1 MSGSVIVLTGPPGAG
16 KSTIARV
23 LAGTYPR
30 AVHLHADDFWHAIV
44 SGGIPPYLPASDA
57 QNQVVVD
64 AVARAAVTYARGGYT
79 VVVDGIVGPWMLGHY
94 RRALRHH
101 PGVELQ
107 YVVLRPDRAT
117 ALARARQR
125 TDPGALVDEGP
136 ILALWDQF
144 ADLGVL
150 DGHTVDSTGHRED
163 ETLRAVQD
171 ALAGGRYRLAHDA
184 GSPQDPAT
192 GPEDDRDEVH
202 HAPRGGVEDA
212 LLLGERRTARL
223 LLRRLL
229 PGDEAAVLAYRSD
242 AHASRY
248 LGHGPM
254 EPGRYAG
261 WLAERATGWPLEHP
275 GDRRFYAVVESASG
289 RVVGDAVLVRAA
301 EGLQSELGM
310 FLHPE
315 TSGLGYS
322 LEAGRA
328 LLGIAFDELA
338 WHRIVARADADNR
351 SSVRAIEKLGLRREG
366 LFVEGTPRGD
376 TWADTVQYALLAR
389 EWAASDA

>member
-16 KSTIARV
+16 KSTIARA
-23 LAGTYPR
+23 LAGTYLR
-30 AVHLHADDFWHAIV
+30 AVHLHTDDFWHAIV
-44 SGGIPPYLPASDA
+44 SGSIPPYLPESDA

-64 AVARAAVTYARGGYT
+64 AVARSAFTYARGGFT
-79 VVVDGIVGPWMLGHY
+79 VVVDGIMGPWMLGHY

-107 YVVLRPDRAT
+107 YVVLRPDRPT
-117 ALARARQR
+117 VLARARQR
-125 TDPGALVDEGP
+125 TGPGALVDEGP

-150 DGHTVDSTGHRED
+150 DGHAVDSTGHEEG

-171 ALAGGRYRLAHDA
+171 ALAGGRYRLALDDR
-184 GSPQDPAT
+184 SPRDPAID
-192 GPEDDRDEVH
+192 PEDDRDEVPDVSLGTDDDPLH
-202 HAPRGGVEDA
+202 GG
-212 LLLGERRTARL
+212 RRTARL

-229 PGDEAAVLAYRSD
+229 PGDEEAVLAYRSD
-242 AHASRY
+242 AHSSRY

-261 WLAERATGWPLEHP
+261 WLAERATGWSLERP

-301 EGLQSELGM
+301 EGLQGELGM

-328 LLGIAFDELA
+328 LLGIAFSELA
-338 WHRIVARADADNR
+338 WHRVVARADADNR
-351 SSVRAIEKLGLRREG
+351 SSVRAIERLGLRREG
-366 LFVEGTPRGD
+366 LSVEGTPRGD

-389 EWAASDA
+389 EWAASGA